1 MAKKKQSKQTKQ
13 DENLENVQEAL
24 SASGQWI
31 EKNQNVIEWCLL
43 IVLLVVCGFIA
54 LNTYVWK
61 PKAAVAQDETAKAVV
76 YFSQSQWE
84 QALNG
89 DDNECLGFAEIA
101 DKYNHYQA
109 GKLAALYAGI
119 CNYKLGNYEDAAA
132 YLKKFDADDL
142 NIDPAAHVL
151 LGDAYVQIDELD
163 KAEKAYRH
171 AIESENEL
179 IAPLAL
185 KKLGIVYLEQD
196 KKKDAKRVFES
207 IRDDYS
213 QSAEAQDIDKYI
225 ANVE

>member
-1 MAKKKQSKQTKQ
+1 MAKNNQKKQ

-31 EKNQNVIEWCLL
+31 EKNQNALTWCITVIVV
-43 IVLLVVCGFIA
+43 IVCGFIA

-61 PKAAVAQDETAKAVV
+61 PKAAEAQDETAKAVV
-76 YFSQSQWE
+76 YFSQNQWE

-89 DDNECLGFAEIA
+89 DENDCIGFAEIA
-101 DKYNHYQA
+101 DKYSHYQA

-119 CNYKLGNYEDAAA
+119 CNYKLGNYEDAAD
-132 YLKKFDADDL
+132 YLKEFEADDL

-151 LGDAYVQIDELD
+151 LGDAYVQLDELD
-163 KAEKAYRH
+163 KAVKAYNH

-185 KKLGIVYLEQD
+185 KKLGIVYLEKGD
-196 KKKDAKRVFES
+196 KKAAKNAFEKIS
-207 IRDDYS
+207 EDYS
-213 QSAEAQDIDKYI
+213 LSAEAQDIDKYI
-225 ANVE
+225 AAAE

>member
-1 MAKKKQSKQTKQ
+1 MAKNNQNKQ

-31 EKNQNVIEWCLL
+31 EKNQNALTWCITVIVV
-43 IVLLVVCGFIA
+43 IVCGFIA

-61 PKAAVAQDETAKAVV
+61 PKAAAAQDETAKAVV
-76 YFSQSQWE
+76 YFSQNQWE

-89 DDNECLGFAEIA
+89 DENDCIGFAEIA
-101 DKYNHYQA
+101 DKYSHYQA

-119 CNYKLGNYEDAAA
+119 CNYKLGNYEDAAD
-132 YLKKFDADDL
+132 YLKKFEADDL

-151 LGDAYVQIDELD
+151 LGDAYVQLDELD
-163 KAEKAYRH
+163 KAVKAYNH

-185 KKLGIVYLEQD
+185 KKLGIVYLEKGD
-196 KKKDAKRVFES
+196 KKAAKNAFEKIS
-207 IRDDYS
+207 EDYS
-213 QSAEAQDIDKYI
+213 LSAEAQDIDKYI
-225 ANVE
+225 AAAE

>member
-1 MAKKKQSKQTKQ
+1 MAKNNQKKQ

-31 EKNQNVIEWCLL
+31 EKNQNALTWCITVIVV
-43 IVLLVVCGFIA
+43 IVCGFIA

-61 PKAAVAQDETAKAVV
+61 PKAAEAQDETAKAVV
-76 YFSQSQWE
+76 YFSQNQWE

-89 DDNECLGFAEIA
+89 DENDCIGFAEIA
-101 DKYNHYQA
+101 DKYSHYQA

-119 CNYKLGNYEDAAA
+119 CNYKLGNYEDAAD
-132 YLKKFDADDL
+132 YLKKFEADDL

-151 LGDAYVQIDELD
+151 LGDAYVQLDELD
-163 KAEKAYRH
+163 KAVKAYNH

-185 KKLGIVYLEQD
+185 KKLGIVYLEKGD
-196 KKKDAKRVFES
+196 KKAAKNAFEKIS
-207 IRDDYS
+207 EDYS
-213 QSAEAQDIDKYI
+213 LSAEAQDIDKYI
-225 ANVE
+225 AAAE

>member
-1 MAKKKQSKQTKQ
+1 MAKNNQNKQ

-31 EKNQNVIEWCLL
+31 EKNQNALTWCVIA
-43 IVLLVVCGFIA
+43 IIAVVCGFIA
-54 LNTYVWK
+54 LNNYVWK
-61 PKAAVAQDETAKAVV
+61 PKAAAAQDETAKAVV
-76 YFSQSQWE
+76 YFSQNQWE

-89 DDNECLGFAEIA
+89 DENDCIGFAEIA
-101 DKYNHYQA
+101 DKYGRYQS

-132 YLKKFDADDL
+132 YLNKFEADDM

-151 LGDAYVQIDELD
+151 LGDAYVQLDELN
-163 KAEKAYRH
+163 KAVKAYNH
-171 AIESENEL
+171 AIVSGNEL

-185 KKLGIVYLEQD
+185 KKQGIVYLELGD
-196 KKKDAKRVFES
+196 KKAAKKAFEQ
-207 IRDDYS
+207 IRDNYA

-225 ANVE
+225 ANAE